1 MNARDAVWNR
11 LPMMRLPIA
20 IIGSPVMRILQM
32 EIWNSVRGAEVSCV
46 GMESRRFAIIAL
58 KT

>member
-1 MNARDAVWNR
+1 
-11 LPMMRLPIA
+11 MMRIPIA
-20 IIGSPVMRILQM
+20 IIASPVMRILQM